1 MGQLDEWRGAYD
13 PIIIY
18 IALDANGGIVNNDIK
33 YYDFSPLMSLLA
45 LSNPWVKG
53 AVEGSTLI
61 DYNLKCLRLK
71 KIMFLGITWNES
83 MKLSSGILKR
93 KRYMQIEKSVLTAN
107 VFEVVL

>member
-1 MGQLDEWRGAYD
+1 MWTEFNLGQLDEWRGAYD

-61 DYNLKCLRLK
+61 DYNLKCLFEIEEDYVFGYHLEWK
-71 KIMFLGITWNES
+71 YETKF
-83 MKLSSGILKR
+83 
-93 KRYMQIEKSVLTAN
+93 RYP
-107 VFEVVL
+107 